1 MEHMKDHIRKAA
13 KFLKSAPIIG
23 GLFEKHPKVITI
35 RFSGVIADSSMKRGG
50 ISYTKYASLLD
61 KAFDKHEIN
70 AVAMIINS
78 PGGAP
83 AQTSLIANHIRRL
96 SEEKEIPVYAF
107 VEDVAASGGYWVAC
121 AADEI
126 YAQATSIVGSIGV
139 ISASF
144 GFEDFIAK
152 HDIHRRVHTSGK
164 EKSFMDPFT
173 PESKADLDRLKSIQ
187 KDIHERFIDWVS
199 ERRSDKLNAKNK
211 DLFEGG
217 FWAAET
223 AQNLGLIDGI
233 NDVYSFSKTKWG
245 NDVKLIDMSPEKKS
259 IMSLIPF
266 GGKLEATRMNIAED
280 ILDVVETRSAWSRY
294 GL

>member
-1 MEHMKDHIRKAA
+1 MKDHIRKAA

-35 RFSGVIADSSMKRGG
+35 RFSGVIADNSMKRGG
-50 ISYTKYASLLD
+50 ISYAKYASLLD
-61 KAFDKHEIN
+61 KAFDKHEIS
-70 AVAMIINS
+70 AVALIINS

-96 SEEKEIPVYAF
+96 SEEKDLPVYAF
-107 VEDVAASGGYWVAC
+107 VEDVAASGGYWLAC

-126 YAQATSIVGSIGV
+126 YAQSTSIVGSIGV

-173 PESKADLDRLKSIQ
+173 PESKADLERLKSIQ
-187 KDIHERFIDWVS
+187 KDIPTKISFLLH
-199 ERRSDKLNAKNK
+199 AKT
-211 DLFEGG
+211 LGG
-217 FWAAET
+217 FLCKRK
-223 AQNLGLIDGI
+223 NLQRPLASIYLARTLQAFI
-233 NDVYSFSKTKWG
+233 QFLSRLKT
-245 NDVKLIDMSPEKKS
+245 NSVTIESVKKEK
-259 IMSLIPF
+259 I
-266 GGKLEATRMNIAED
+266 R
-280 ILDVVETRSAWSRY
+280 
-294 GL
+294 